1 MSHKVKLEAEEKAR
15 LVRKCLS
22 EELSCTEAARQA
34 DVDRE
39 TIKNW
44 IRWYEEEGIN
54 AFLSRKNSSYSEAL
68 KREAVADY
76 LAGRGS
82 QDAICRKYKIR
93 NKCQLQTWIKVYNDH
108 GDFNSRKAS
117 GGGIFM
123 KQRRSTTQ
131 EERLQIVKECLESGR
146 NYGEMALKYHVSY
159 HQVRTWTLRFE
170 ELGEAGLE
178 DRRGKRKRNQTPR
191 TELEAAQIEIE
202 QLKHKL
208 YLAEMERDLLKKL
221 DEIERRDAFRK

>member
-15 LVRKCLS
+15 LVRKCLR

-76 LAGRGS
+76 LAGEEARAKFVKS
-82 QDAICRKYKIR
+82 IRYAINANFKP
-93 NKCQLQTWIKVYNDH
+93 
-108 GDFNSRKAS
+108 G
-117 GGGIFM
+117 
-123 KQRRSTTQ
+123 
-131 EERLQIVKECLESGR
+131 
-146 NYGEMALKYHVSY
+146 
-159 HQVRTWTLRFE
+159 
-170 ELGEAGLE
+170 
-178 DRRGKRKRNQTPR
+178 
-191 TELEAAQIEIE
+191 
-202 QLKHKL
+202 
-208 YLAEMERDLLKKL
+208 
-221 DEIERRDAFRK
+221 

>member
-1 MSHKVKLEAEEKAR
+1 MPCKKKADVKEKVR
-15 LVRKCLS
+15 LVRKCLRG
-22 EELSCTEAARQA
+22 ELSCAEAARQA
-34 DVDRE
+34 DADRE

-82 QDAICRKYKIR
+82 QSEICQKYKIR

-108 GDFNSRKAS
+108 GNFNSRKAS
-117 GGGIFM
+117 GGGSFM

-221 DEIERRDAFRK
+221 DEIERRDASRK